1 MTLTQPTPDIIC
13 YTGTEHCLGTECT
26 WWQGAAAPLSP
37 PFLWREA
44 TTAPLLPPLPWQE
57 ATIAPLLSYSGRQQ
71 LLPSPLLWRE
81 AMVENFNSLHPT
93 STENSCPFAVPN
105 M

>member
-1 MTLTQPTPDIIC
+1 MTPTQPTPDIVC

-44 TTAPLLPPLPWQE
+44 TTAPLLPPLPW
-57 ATIAPLLSYSGRQQ
+57 
-71 LLPSPLLWRE
+71 
-81 AMVENFNSLHPT
+81 
-93 STENSCPFAVPN
+93 
-105 M
+105 